1 MSKNYIHDY
10 VKHGNWAARLEAL
23 RAFRT
28 PFPVSWYKYRHRV
41 TQRAVALAKAAH
53 ARSVNAWAQKLNNL

>member
-10 VKHGNWAARLEAL
+10 AKHGNWAARLEAL
-23 RAFRT
+23 RPFRT

-53 ARSVNAWAQKLNNL
+53 ARSVNAWAQKLDNL

>member
-23 RAFRT
+23 RPFRT

-41 TQRAVALAKAAH
+41 TKYAVSLAKAMH
-53 ARSVNAWAQKLNNL
+53 DRSINAWAQKLDNL